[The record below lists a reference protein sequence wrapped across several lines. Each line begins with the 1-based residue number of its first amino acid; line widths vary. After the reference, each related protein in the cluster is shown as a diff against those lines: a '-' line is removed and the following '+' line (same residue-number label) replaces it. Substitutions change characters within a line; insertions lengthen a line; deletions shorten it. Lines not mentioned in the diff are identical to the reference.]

1 MSNTETNFAY
11 LVWIGIIICVV
22 LVVIPSFF
30 ELVPYSME
38 SNALLEKSGSGYSTS
53 YNDQGILNLPVAIAS
68 VAATAGRVDLNLTAL
83 FDEVDQ
89 SVVQVSRSSQSTPG
103 TTQGSGFVYDNLGH
117 IITNYHVVAGL
128 QAGTE
133 NTNLDEE
140 FQITF
145 LDGTNY
151 IGRLVGADRYSELA
165 VLEVENITR
174 DKLVPLSLGDS
185 SQLEIGEQ
193 VVAIGNPFGLSGSM
207 TEGIVS
213 GLGRTLP
220 SFASQ
225 GDLPFLPQQSGPSFL
240 IPNVIQTDAAI
251 NPGNSGG
258 PLLKTDGKVIGM
270 NTAIFSNTGV
280 YAGVG
285 FAIPS
290 NIIKKVVPE
299 LISTGAYRHPYL
311 GISGVDVSP
320 EFASI
325 IGLND
330 SRGFLVTEVTADSP
344 ADRSGIRG
352 GDVLTDV
359 NGIQIELGGDVIV
372 AVDNTTVREI
382 EDLLSYLEMEK
393 SVGENAVLKV
403 IRNGEVHEIGV
414 TLAPRPTEQ
423 EQEQRTGEQLQQQQ
437 ARPTLGINAINMSD
451 NIAKIMNLTL
461 LQDNYASKGVLVID
475 VVSGGPADEAGIR
488 GGYIVTNVN
497 GTEIELG
504 GDVIVAIDN
513 TRITSIDALSTLI
526 EGKNIGENIQV
537 TVIRDNRE
545 VILPVTLGSSS
556 ELGIVQQQQPPNNGS
571 SFSIE
576 PPVGPPFSFFDNLY
590 DRCVEALGPTVCNPF
605 FSR

>member
-1 MSNTETNFAY
+1 MKAKFANFAW
-11 LVWIGIIICVV
+11 VSIMICVV
-22 LVVIPSFF
+22 LVVGDSLILSN
-30 ELVPYSME
+30 VE
-38 SNALLEKSGSGYSTS
+38 SNTLLERSSSGYSTYS
-53 YNDQGILNLPVAIAS
+53 DYDQGMLNLPVAIPS
-68 VAATAGRVDLNLTAL
+68 VAATAGRADLNLTAL

-89 SVVQVSRSSQSTPG
+89 SVVQVSRSFQNTPG
-103 TTQGSGFVYDNLGH
+103 STQGSGFVYDDLGH
-117 IITNYHVVAGL
+117 IVTNYHVVAGL
-128 QAGTE
+128 QAAAADINPE
-133 NTNLDEE
+133 EE

-151 IGRLVGADRYSELA
+151 VGRVVGADRYSELA

-193 VVAIGNPFGLSGSM
+193 VIAIGNPFGLSGSM

-220 SFASQ
+220 SSSSQ
-225 GDLPFLPQQSGPSFL
+225 GDQLLLPQQPGPSFL

-258 PLLKTDGKVIGM
+258 PLLKTDGEVIGM

-290 NIIKKVVPE
+290 NIVKKIVPE
-299 LISTGAYRHPYL
+299 LISTGTYRHPYI
-311 GISGVDVSP
+311 GIAGVDVSP
-320 EFASI
+320 EIASI
-325 IGLND
+325 IKLND
-330 SRGFLVTEVTADSP
+330 SRGFLVTEVTAGSP
-344 ADRSGIRG
+344 ADRSGIKG

-359 NGIQIELGGDVIV
+359 NGRQIELGGDVIV

-382 EDLLSYLEMEK
+382 DDLLSYLETEK
-393 SVGENAVLKV
+393 SIGENV
-403 IRNGEVHEIGV
+403 ILRIIRDGEVQEIGV

-423 EQEQRTGEQLQQQQ
+423 EQGQQQIGDQSQQQ

-451 NIAKIMNLTL
+451 NIAEMMNLTL
-461 LQDNYASKGVLVID
+461 LQDNFAGKGALVVDVL
-475 VVSGGPADEAGIR
+475 SGGPAEEAGIR
-488 GGYIVTNVN
+488 GGYIVTDVN

-513 TRITSIDALSTLI
+513 TRIPNIDALRTFI
-526 EGKNIGENIQV
+526 EDKNIGESVQV
-537 TVIRDNRE
+537 TVIRDNQE
-545 VILPVTLGSSS
+545 VTLPVTLGSTS
-556 ELGIVQQQQPPNNGS
+556 ELDIDQQQPNNGS

-576 PPVGPPFSFFDNLY
+576 PPLGSPFSFFDDLY
-590 DRCVEALGPTVCNPF
+590 NQCMETFGQAVCNPLF
-605 FSR
+605 GR

>member
-1 MSNTETNFAY
+1 MGAKFAY
-11 LVWIGIIICVV
+11 FVWISIIICVV
-22 LVVIPSFF
+22 LVAIPS
-30 ELVPYSME
+30 LVPDNME
-38 SNALLEKSGSGYSTS
+38 SNTLLGKSSSGYST
-53 YNDQGILNLPVAIAS
+53 YYDDQGMLNLPVAITS
-68 VAATAGRVDLNLTAL
+68 VAAATAGRVDLNLTAL

-89 SVVQVSRSSQSTPG
+89 SVVQVSRSFQNTPG
-103 TTQGSGFVYDNLGH
+103 STLGSGFVYDDLGH

-128 QAGTE
+128 QAAAADI
-133 NTNLDEE
+133 NPDEE

-151 IGRLVGADRYSELA
+151 IGRIIGADRYSELA

-220 SFASQ
+220 SSTSQ
-225 GDLPFLPQQSGPSFL
+225 GDQLLLPQQPGPSFL

-258 PLLKTDGKVIGM
+258 PLLKTDGEVIGM

-299 LISTGAYRHPYL
+299 LISTGTYRHPFI
-311 GISGVDVSP
+311 GIAGVDVSP
-320 EFASI
+320 EIASI

-330 SRGFLVTEVTADSP
+330 SRGFLVTEVTAGSP

-359 NGIQIELGGDVIV
+359 NGRQIELGGDVIV

-382 EDLLSYLEMEK
+382 DDLLSYLETEK
-393 SVGENAVLKV
+393 SVGENVILRV
-403 IRNGEVHEIGV
+403 IRDGEVQEIGV

-423 EQEQRTGEQLQQQQ
+423 E
-437 ARPTLGINAINMSD
+437 
-451 NIAKIMNLTL
+451 
-461 LQDNYASKGVLVID
+461 
-475 VVSGGPADEAGIR
+475 
-488 GGYIVTNVN
+488 
-497 GTEIELG
+497 
-504 GDVIVAIDN
+504 
-513 TRITSIDALSTLI
+513 
-526 EGKNIGENIQV
+526 
-537 TVIRDNRE
+537 
-545 VILPVTLGSSS
+545 
-556 ELGIVQQQQPPNNGS
+556 
-571 SFSIE
+571 
-576 PPVGPPFSFFDNLY
+576 
-590 DRCVEALGPTVCNPF
+590 
-605 FSR
+605 

>member
-1 MSNTETNFAY
+1 MGAKFANFE
-11 LVWIGIIICVV
+11 WISIIICVV
-22 LVVIPSFF
+22 LVAENS
-30 ELVPYSME
+30 LVPSNVE
-38 SNALLEKSGSGYSTS
+38 SNTLLEKSSSEYST
-53 YNDQGILNLPVAIAS
+53 YYDDQGMLNLPIAITS
-68 VAATAGRVDLNLTAL
+68 VSATAGRADLNLTAL

-89 SVVQVSRSSQSTPG
+89 SVVQVSRSFQNTPAS
-103 TTQGSGFVYDNLGH
+103 TQGSGFVYDDLGH

-128 QAGTE
+128 QAAADI
-133 NTNLDEE
+133 NPDEE

-151 IGRLVGADRYSELA
+151 VGRVIGADRYSELA
-165 VLEVENITR
+165 VLEVENITG

-220 SFASQ
+220 SSTPQ
-225 GDLPFLPQQSGPSFL
+225 GDQLLLPQQPGPSFL
-240 IPNVIQTDAAI
+240 IPNIIQTDAAI

-258 PLLKTDGKVIGM
+258 PLLKTDGEVIGM

-290 NIIKKVVPE
+290 NIIKKIVPE
-299 LISTGAYRHPYL
+299 LISTGTYRHPYI
-311 GISGVDVSP
+311 GIAGVDISP
-320 EFASI
+320 EIASI

-330 SRGFLVTEVTADSP
+330 SRGFLVTEVTAASP

-359 NGIQIELGGDVIV
+359 NGRQIELGGDVIV

-382 EDLLSYLEMEK
+382 DDLLSYLETEK
-393 SVGENAVLKV
+393 SVGENV
-403 IRNGEVHEIGV
+403 ILRIIRAGEVREIGV
-414 TLAPRPTEQ
+414 ALAPRPTEQ
-423 EQEQRTGEQLQQQQ
+423 EQDQQTGDQFQQQ
-437 ARPTLGINAINMSD
+437 ARPTLGINAINISG
-451 NIAKIMNLTL
+451 NIAEMMNLTL
-461 LQDNYASKGVLVID
+461 LQDNFASKGALVVDVL
-475 VVSGGPADEAGIR
+475 SGGPAEEAGIR

-513 TRITSIDALSTLI
+513 IRIPNIEALRTFI
-526 EGKNIGENIQV
+526 EDKNIGESVQV
-537 TVIRDNRE
+537 TVIRDNQE
-545 VILPVTLGSSS
+545 VTLPVTLGSTS
-556 ELGIVQQQQPPNNGS
+556 ELDVDQQQPNNGS

-576 PPVGPPFSFFDNLY
+576 PPVGPPFGFFDDLY
-590 DRCVEALGPTVCNPF
+590 DRCVETLGPTVCNPLF
-605 FSR
+605 GH

>member
-1 MSNTETNFAY
+1 MGAKFAY
-11 LVWIGIIICVV
+11 FVWISIIICVV
-22 LVVIPSFF
+22 LVAIPS
-30 ELVPYSME
+30 LVPDNME
-38 SNALLEKSGSGYSTS
+38 SNALLGKSSSGYST
-53 YNDQGILNLPVAIAS
+53 YYDDQGMLNLPVAITS
-68 VAATAGRVDLNLTAL
+68 VAAATAGRVDLNLTTL

-89 SVVQVSRSSQSTPG
+89 SVVQVSRSFQNTPG
-103 TTQGSGFVYDNLGH
+103 STLGSGFVYDDLGH

-128 QAGTE
+128 QAAAADI
-133 NTNLDEE
+133 NPDEE

-151 IGRLVGADRYSELA
+151 IGRIIGADRYSELA

-174 DKLVPLSLGDS
+174 DKLVPLSLSDS
-185 SQLEIGEQ
+185 SQLKIGEQ

-220 SFASQ
+220 SSTSQ
-225 GDLPFLPQQSGPSFL
+225 GDQPLLPQQPGPSFL

-258 PLLKTDGKVIGM
+258 PLLKTDGEVIGM

-299 LISTGAYRHPYL
+299 LISTGTYRHPFI
-311 GISGVDVSP
+311 GIAGVDVSP
-320 EFASI
+320 EIASI

-330 SRGFLVTEVTADSP
+330 SRGFLVTEVTAGSP

-359 NGIQIELGGDVIV
+359 NGRQIELGGDVIV

-382 EDLLSYLEMEK
+382 DDLLSYLETEK
-393 SVGENAVLKV
+393 SVGENVVLRV
-403 IRNGEVHEIGV
+403 IRDGEVQEIGV

-423 EQEQRTGEQLQQQQ
+423 EQDQQTGDQSQQQ

-451 NIAKIMNLTL
+451 NIAEIMNLTL
-461 LQDNYASKGVLVID
+461 PQDNFASKGVLVVD
-475 VVSGGPADEAGIR
+475 VLSGGPAEEAGIR

-513 TRITSIDALSTLI
+513 TRIPSVDALRTFI
-526 EGKNIGENIQV
+526 EDKNIGESIQV
-537 TVIRDNRE
+537 TVIRDNQE
-545 VILPVTLGSSS
+545 VTLPVTLGSTS
-556 ELGIVQQQQPPNNGS
+556 ELDIDRQQQTNNGS

-576 PPVGPPFSFFDNLY
+576 PPVGPPFSFFDDLY
-590 DRCVEALGPTVCNPF
+590 DRCMETLGPAVCNPF
-605 FSR
+605 FGH

>member
-1 MSNTETNFAY
+1 MGAKFAY
-11 LVWIGIIICVV
+11 FVWISIIICVV
-22 LVVIPSFF
+22 LVAIPS
-30 ELVPYSME
+30 LVPDNME
-38 SNALLEKSGSGYSTS
+38 SNALLGKSSSGYST
-53 YNDQGILNLPVAIAS
+53 YYDDQGMLNLPVAITS
-68 VAATAGRVDLNLTAL
+68 VAAATAGRVDLNLTTL

-89 SVVQVSRSSQSTPG
+89 SVVQVSRSFQNTPG
-103 TTQGSGFVYDNLGH
+103 STLGSGFVYDDLGH

-128 QAGTE
+128 QAAAADI
-133 NTNLDEE
+133 NPDEE

-151 IGRLVGADRYSELA
+151 IGRIIGADRYSELA

-220 SFASQ
+220 SSTLQ
-225 GDLPFLPQQSGPSFL
+225 GDQPLLPQQPGPSFL

-258 PLLKTDGKVIGM
+258 PLLKTDGEVIGM

-299 LISTGAYRHPYL
+299 LISTGTYRHPFI
-311 GISGVDVSP
+311 GIAGVDVSP
-320 EFASI
+320 EIASI

-330 SRGFLVTEVTADSP
+330 SRGFLVTEVTAGSP

-359 NGIQIELGGDVIV
+359 NGRQIELGGDVIV

-382 EDLLSYLEMEK
+382 DDLLSYLETEK
-393 SVGENAVLKV
+393 SVGENVVLRV
-403 IRNGEVHEIGV
+403 IRDGEVQEIGV

-423 EQEQRTGEQLQQQQ
+423 EQDQQTGDQSQQQ

-451 NIAKIMNLTL
+451 NIAEIMNLTL
-461 LQDNYASKGVLVID
+461 PQDNFASKGVLVVD
-475 VVSGGPADEAGIR
+475 VLSGGPAEEAGIR

-504 GDVIVAIDN
+504 GDVIVAVDN
-513 TRITSIDALSTLI
+513 TRIPSIDTLRTFI
-526 EGKNIGENIQV
+526 EDKNIGESIQV
-537 TVIRDNRE
+537 TVIRDNQE
-545 VILPVTLGSSS
+545 VTLPVTLGSTS
-556 ELGIVQQQQPPNNGS
+556 ELDIDRQQQTNNGS

-576 PPVGPPFSFFDNLY
+576 PPVGPPFSFFDDLY
-590 DRCVEALGPTVCNPF
+590 DRCMETLGPAVCNPF
-605 FSR
+605 FGH

>member
-1 MSNTETNFAY
+1 MGAKFVY
-11 LVWIGIIICVV
+11 FVWISIIICVV
-22 LVVIPSFF
+22 LVAISS
-30 ELVPYSME
+30 LVPDNME
-38 SNALLEKSGSGYSTS
+38 SNALLGKSSSGYST
-53 YNDQGILNLPVAIAS
+53 YYDDQGMLNLPVAITS
-68 VAATAGRVDLNLTAL
+68 VAATTGRVDLNLTTL

-89 SVVQVSRSSQSTPG
+89 SVVQVSRSFQNTPG
-103 TTQGSGFVYDNLGH
+103 STQGSGFVYDDLGH

-128 QAGTE
+128 QAAAADI
-133 NTNLDEE
+133 NPDEE

-151 IGRLVGADRYSELA
+151 IGRIIGADRYSELA

-220 SFASQ
+220 SSTSQ
-225 GDLPFLPQQSGPSFL
+225 GDQPLLPQQPGPSFL

-258 PLLKTDGKVIGM
+258 PLLKTDGEVIGM

-290 NIIKKVVPE
+290 DIIKKVVPE
-299 LISTGAYRHPYL
+299 LISTGTYRHPFI
-311 GISGVDVSP
+311 GIAGVDVSP
-320 EFASI
+320 EIASI

-330 SRGFLVTEVTADSP
+330 SRGFLVTEVTAGSP

-359 NGIQIELGGDVIV
+359 NGRQIELGGDVIV

-382 EDLLSYLEMEK
+382 DDLLSYLETEK
-393 SVGENAVLKV
+393 SVGENVVLRV
-403 IRNGEVHEIGV
+403 IRDGEVQEIGV

-423 EQEQRTGEQLQQQQ
+423 EQDQQTGDQSQQQ

-451 NIAKIMNLTL
+451 NIAEIMNLTL
-461 LQDNYASKGVLVID
+461 PQDNFASRGVLVVD
-475 VVSGGPADEAGIR
+475 VLSGGPAEEAGIR

-513 TRITSIDALSTLI
+513 TRIPSIDELRTFI
-526 EGKNIGENIQV
+526 EDKNIGESIQV
-537 TVIRDNRE
+537 TVIRDNQE
-545 VILPVTLGSSS
+545 VTLPVTLGSTS
-556 ELGIVQQQQPPNNGS
+556 ELDIDRQQQTNNGS

-576 PPVGPPFSFFDNLY
+576 PPVGPPFSFFDDLY
-590 DRCVEALGPTVCNPF
+590 DQCMETLGPAVCNPF
-605 FSR
+605 FGH